1 MAYLLL
7 IKGPN
12 NWAGRGPMQ
21 SLHATEGEAE
31 QAAARV
37 RRTELGYLHRYRSPG
52 PGRGHRSS
60 VLRRRQRELQIVEVP
75 DAKWTTLYRA
85 WFETRNFT
93 FEAYGTSER
102 HVRELLAAAWAKHAK
117 QSGADPESPACASAV
132 ETLWGRYRLAQRKTI
147 SRAGWPSA
155 CPGAMSAVRRDRQQ
169 DTGTL
174 RPRA

>member
-1 MAYLLL
+1 MPLKAKPSKPLRGYVEQNWDTSIGTDRPGLDEDIVQAYFDD
-7 IKGPN
+7 GN
-12 NWAGRGPMQ
+12 E
-21 SLHATEGEAE
+21 SYE
-31 QAAARV
+31 
-37 RRTELGYLHRYRSPG
+37 
-52 PGRGHRSS
+52 
-60 VLRRRQRELQIVEVP
+60 IVEVP